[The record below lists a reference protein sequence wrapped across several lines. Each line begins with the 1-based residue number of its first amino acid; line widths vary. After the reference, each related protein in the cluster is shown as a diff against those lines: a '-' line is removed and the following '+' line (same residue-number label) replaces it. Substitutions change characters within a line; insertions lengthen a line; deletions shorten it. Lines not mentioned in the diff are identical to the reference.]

1 MGALSGLVRVVWFV
15 TVGWVI
21 GLTAYFGGMFLSLIP
36 FLGLAGRQLARNSWQ
51 LATLGWG

>member
-36 FLGLAGRQLARNSWQ
+36 FLGLAGRQLARNSWK
-51 LATLGWG
+51 LATLG